1 MLLDFLNLDS
11 VTICQLQDVGACHGV
26 DCHGVDKSFSF
37 SQKPAHTELNNFND
51 VCNKDRT
58 LSHPQRTHYIES
70 FIYIFLNIYVT
81 ELTLLKHTWR
91 NIIVNFLLFNKLKAG

>member
-1 MLLDFLNLDS
+1 M
-11 VTICQLQDVGACHGV
+11 TICRLHDVGARHGV
-26 DCHGVDKSFSF
+26 DRHGVDKSFNF
-37 SQKPAHTELNNFND
+37 RQKPAHAKQNNFND

-81 ELTLLKHTWR
+81 ELTSIKHTR
-91 NIIVNFLLFNKLKAG
+91 CNNIVNFLLFKKLNAR